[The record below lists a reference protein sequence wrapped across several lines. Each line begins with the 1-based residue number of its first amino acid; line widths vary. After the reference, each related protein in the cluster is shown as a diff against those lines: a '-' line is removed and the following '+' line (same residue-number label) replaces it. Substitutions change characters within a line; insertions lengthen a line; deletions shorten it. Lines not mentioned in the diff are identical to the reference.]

1 MLTRLSL
8 APWPVFRRLPLPFG
22 YLSVAGL
29 RVGTQKGHKLL
40 TKEWFVVLT
49 YTPVTKGLGVNHR
62 P

>member
-1 MLTRLSL
+1 
-8 APWPVFRRLPLPFG
+8 
-22 YLSVAGL
+22 VAGL